1 MSLAS
6 TIGREQ
12 GNGWENKRIK
22 GPVPVAQNS
31 GCVEWQ
37 HSRGQHATSNRK
49 DKGYCTSSHTGDR
62 AVLAG
67 SSQVCFPDS
76 SEERLL
82 ARRKHLQSRVTGG
95 RNFSERKPG
104 KNTTLLP

>member
-1 MSLAS
+1 MRIRIKMKLFLF
-6 TIGREQ
+6 TCVFGFHYGRRTRQWVGELT
-12 GNGWENKRIK
+12 GIK

-49 DKGYCTSSHTGDR
+49 DKGYCTSSYTGDR
-62 AVLAG
+62 AVPAG

-95 RNFSERKPG
+95 
-104 KNTTLLP
+104 